1 MIFLY
6 LRELFPTITFYGRS
20 IALKTRKNEYSFTY
34 RAIAAKKT
42 EYSKSLFVPF
52 VTCPVVPFCHVP
64 HGILGVLTL
73 YAGNS

>member
-6 LRELFPTITFYGRS
+6 LSRAIPDYYLLWEIQSTENT
-20 IALKTRKNEYSFTY
+20 KNEYYFTH
-34 RAIAAKKT
+34 RTKAAKKT

-64 HGILGVLTL
+64 QGILGVF
-73 YAGNS
+73 NIICRK